1 MKKSIKKSSRR
12 KWVVGGVA
20 FFGSIALL
28 TTGFA
33 TWVVGVNDNDE
44 SNTVNVKVET
54 TENASVSFT
63 MTYASESA
71 DNTITIDE
79 PDNYSFEGK
88 KIINPGEG
96 ESKFDFT
103 VTFESVDIT
112 IGHGAQEK
120 NGYDGIEFASAM
132 IELKGVGKN
141 EERALANALKRLSA
155 DNKAVVEMIKSASI
169 KIIDYY
175 NAKGMALL
183 AQAETLAATGN
194 YEEALYILLTI
205 PSECN
210 VYTEA
215 IEKAQAIYQKYS
227 DNKCT
232 QLLSEAEAAWAANPT
247 PENAEAVVSKLTGIS
262 PDASNYAQ
270 VQAFIN
276 KVGNAVKS
284 EIEYE
289 RKKEDEAIAY
299 ERQKEQQALERRH
312 QMELQALKAAR
323 DVAKAYAENQP
334 DINYH
339 IW

>member
-1 MKKSIKKSSRR
+1 MRKILLATFLALSVAGQAIAQSSKDVSSQLNYKVAERDIISR
-12 KWVVGGVA
+12 IGITPYMPKTIAGLSDNNCRLLEGRLRTMLSRNDVLSDYGDSRFVLTAAVSELEKEVLNTAPTQVVCKYEVSLGIGDGV
-20 FFGSIALL
+20 
-28 TTGFA
+28 
-33 TWVVGVNDNDE
+33 
-44 SNTVNVKVET
+44 
-54 TENASVSFT
+54 
-63 MTYASESA
+63 
-71 DNTITIDE
+71 
-79 PDNYSFEGK
+79 
-88 KIINPGEG
+88 
-96 ESKFDFT
+96 
-103 VTFESVDIT
+103 
-112 IGHGAQEK
+112 
-120 NGYDGIEFASAM
+120 DGIEFSSTM

>member
-33 TWVVGVNDNDE
+33 TWVVGVNDNNE
-44 SNTVNVKVET
+44 SNTVNVNVET

-120 NGYDGIEFASAM
+120 NGYDGIEFAITGTNNEIQSAGNKLGTARSGSSWTYLAAPETKTFEELKLVKADEDGTSAITWTGSNVEIAFDWGTFFGGDTPCTYYNTLYNDGNLSSIGNDNAIVDAIYSEMSAM
-132 IELKGVGKN
+132 ETAFTTTKTITLTATLVDTTP
-141 EERALANALKRLSA
+141 SA
-155 DNKAVVEMIKSASI
+155 
-169 KIIDYY
+169 
-175 NAKGMALL
+175 
-183 AQAETLAATGN
+183 
-194 YEEALYILLTI
+194 
-205 PSECN
+205 
-210 VYTEA
+210 
-215 IEKAQAIYQKYS
+215 
-227 DNKCT
+227 
-232 QLLSEAEAAWAANPT
+232 
-247 PENAEAVVSKLTGIS
+247 
-262 PDASNYAQ
+262 
-270 VQAFIN
+270 
-276 KVGNAVKS
+276 
-284 EIEYE
+284 
-289 RKKEDEAIAY
+289 
-299 ERQKEQQALERRH
+299 
-312 QMELQALKAAR
+312 
-323 DVAKAYAENQP
+323 
-334 DINYH
+334 
-339 IW
+339 